1 MRSKK
6 HQILLKRVFINDV
19 DRYSSH
25 NIAKFLFT
33 CRHEEMSESD
43 EATAAQSEAAFQLV
57 GTVSSPDKKIRFLQ
71 EQYTSPT
78 KDELLQRLLV
88 CDVVVYNI
96 AENATQ
102 QQVEEA
108 TWAVTALQAESEN
121 FKTRKIFILV
131 STVMTWAM
139 IKPQN
144 LDAVLTEED
153 FRRRRPHPS
162 FRNHNILE
170 KLVLK
175 MGRGVGSGL
184 QTTESLQISKRNL
197 IKTIRLLLTDSFLTF
212 SQSKSKLIG
221 YVVASG
227 LQYGKGENLFHYFFK
242 VSWLMRSSKVPIFG
256 DGTNHIPMIHVFDL
270 GGIIQNIIQLKPK
283 SKYILAVD
291 ESKNTLEEI
300 VKVISEALGTGKT
313 TKVSEQEVMKTT
325 DFTPEEL
332 QYLKVNLRLEAVTIK
347 DSFGLSW
354 TSEAGMV
361 ENMENIVKEFRDT
374 RQIHPLKICLL
385 GPPAVGKSTVSQK
398 LCRHY
403 QLQHIRVKEL
413 IEEKIRKLKESIN
426 RDRDGENISDN
437 DDDDAVSAHAQL
449 DRINQSME
457 VNAGRLSDSLV
468 FDILKEKLNSNLC
481 RNRGFVLDGF
491 LKTYQQAQQLFISSD
506 EEGGKQEAVIKRP
519 VFDKTITPEH
529 IFSLEASDDF
539 LTRRVQDLPESVAE
553 KMGYTH
559 EEFPPRLMKY
569 RQLSGAED
577 TLLDFFDEL
586 EIHPVQI
593 EVTTDDPEYT
603 DVVEKITEMLGRP
616 TSYGLS
622 PEEQEEEERRK
633 EEEQKEKQAEEAA
646 ERRRRNEAAL
656 AEMAAQ
662 YQEWKNLAE
671 LEKQEEEL
679 LEARSLP
686 LRNYLVEYVMPS
698 LSEAMVDCCAVK
710 PEDPVDFLAEHL
722 LRNKQKD

>member
-1 MRSKK
+1 MKNRIRSKK
-6 HQILLKRVFINDV
+6 HQILLKLDCNLML
-19 DRYSSH
+19 
-25 NIAKFLFT
+25 NLL
-33 CRHEEMSESD
+33 EMSESD

-71 EQYTSPT
+71 EQYTVSSHCT
-78 KDELLQRLLV
+78 RDELLQRLLV

-175 MGRGVGSGL
+175 MGRG
-184 QTTESLQISKRNL
+184 
-197 IKTIRLLLTDSFLTF
+197 
-212 SQSKSKLIG
+212 SKSKLIG

-413 IEEKIRKLKESIN
+413 IEEKIRKLVN
-426 RDRDGENISDN
+426 RDGENISDN

-491 LKTYQQAQQLFISSD
+491 LKTYQQAQQLFI
-506 EEGGKQEAVIKRP
+506 K
-519 VFDKTITPEH
+519 H

-646 ERRRRNEAAL
+646 ERRRRNEA
-656 AEMAAQ
+656 Q
-662 YQEWKNLAE
+662 KNLAE